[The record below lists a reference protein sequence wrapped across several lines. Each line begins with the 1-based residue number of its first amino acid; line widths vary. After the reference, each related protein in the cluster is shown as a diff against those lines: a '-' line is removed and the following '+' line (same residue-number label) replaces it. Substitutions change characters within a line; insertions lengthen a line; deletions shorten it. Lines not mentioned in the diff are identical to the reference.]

1 MEYSVTGLSED
12 ELYIFSVTASNQNGE
27 SNINATIMIMTR
39 EPIPSDPVQNVM
51 VTNITDDTITV
62 IISWDPPSDPNGFIQ
77 YYRVEFQLIPDNSTG
92 CEVAPLASEV
102 MNKFIT
108 LVEPV
113 KHLHHC

>member
-1 MEYSVTGLSED
+1 
-12 ELYIFSVTASNQNGE
+12 
-27 SNINATIMIMTR
+27 MIMTR
-39 EPIPSDPVQNVM
+39 EPSKVHVICNISLLKLINVVFSPSTVPSDPVQNVM